1 MKDFL
6 ISAVSFV
13 VIATVLWGSLFL
25 VGFGVDVVSSF
36 GIPAGLAW
44 FIAGFVAALCNPASA
59 LSSLCI
65 SVYEKVDSFFWRF
78 S

>member
-6 ISAVSFV
+6 ISAISFAL
-13 VIATVLWGSLFL
+13 IATMLWGSLFL
-25 VGFGVDVVSSF
+25 VGFGVDVVSKL
-36 GIPAGLAW
+36 GVPAGLAW
-44 FIAGFVAALCNPASA
+44 FAAGFVAALCNPASA
-59 LSSLCI
+59 LSNLCL